1 MYFCFFD
8 ALDLCPELL
17 DTLTALQ
24 REREREREREY
35 VCVWVRESERVSEW
49 VSVSECMSECE

>member
-8 ALDLCPELL
+8 ALDLGLELL

-35 VCVWVRESERVSEW
+35 VCV
-49 VSVSECMSECE
+49 CMSECE

>member
-35 VCVWVRESERVSEW
+35 VCV
-49 VSVSECMSECE
+49 CMSECE